1 MKNVQKLC
9 AAVTLIF
16 LLSLPTVAG
25 EITTMAVPPP
35 PSPPP
40 SASAIVSE
48 PNDVRSDEIPGAS
61 ESDSLITEA
70 TLTILQ
76 LLSVF

>member
-1 MKNVQKLC
+1 MKNVQNFC
-9 AAVTLIF
+9 AAVTLMF
-16 LLSLPTVAG
+16 LLSLPMVAG
-25 EITTMAVPPP
+25 EITTMAVPPT
-35 PSPPP
+35 PPP

-48 PNDVRSDEIPGAS
+48 PNDIRSDEIPSAS
-61 ESDSLITEA
+61 ESDSLITEV

>member
-1 MKNVQKLC
+1 MRNFQKLC

-16 LLSLPTVAG
+16 VLSLPALAG

-35 PSPPP
+35 PPP
-40 SASAIVSE
+40 SASAIVTE
-48 PNDVRSDEIPGAS
+48 PNDIGSDEIQSPS
-61 ESDSLITEA
+61 ESDRLITEV

>member
-1 MKNVQKLC
+1 MNNFQKLC
-9 AAVTLIF
+9 AAVTLTFALF
-16 LLSLPTVAG
+16 LPVMAG

-35 PSPPP
+35 PP
-40 SASAIVSE
+40 SNSTVATE
-48 PNDVRSDEIPGAS
+48 PNVSNEIQSPS
-61 ESDSLITEA
+61 ESDILISNV

>member
-1 MKNVQKLC
+1 MKNFQRLC

-16 LLSLPTVAG
+16 VLFLPALAG

-35 PSPPP
+35 PPSNSTVATEPDVTNEIQSPWQ
-40 SASAIVSE
+40 ADI
-48 PNDVRSDEIPGAS
+48 
-61 ESDSLITEA
+61 LISNA

>member
-1 MKNVQKLC
+1 MKNLQKLC
-9 AAVTLIF
+9 AAVTLISV
-16 LLSLPTVAG
+16 LSLPVLAG

-35 PSPPP
+35 QPP
-40 SASAIVSE
+40 ASAIATE
-48 PNDVRSDEIPGAS
+48 PSDADSGEIQSPS
-61 ESDSLITEA
+61 ESDSLITDL